1 MPAWHRCVVG
11 DSLEAEAN
19 APLWGV
25 SAEFETPAAMLA
37 AIRALREH
45 DLGRL
50 DAFTPLPVPGLAEA
64 LGLPRKPTYPFA
76 VGGAVLGGVA
86 MMAMCAYA
94 TIVSYRFN
102 IGGRPL
108 FSWPAFVVPSFS
120 FAMLTGTLVVV
131 GAMLVLNRLPRLN
144 HPAFNIPHF
153 TRATQD
159 GFFVAVEARD
169 DRFDAARAERA
180 LAGLPAAPRNVS
192 RVPR

>member
-1 MPAWHRCVVG
+1 MPAWHRCAVAEPPG
-11 DSLEAEAN
+11 SEAN

-25 SAEFETPAAMLA
+25 SAEFETPEAMLA

-50 DAFTPLPVPGLAEA
+50 DAFTPLPVPGLGDA
-64 LGLPRKPTYPFA
+64 LRLPHKSAYPFA
-76 VGGAVLGGVA
+76 LGGALLGGAA
-86 MMAMCAYA
+86 MMGMCAYA

-108 FSWPAFVVPSFS
+108 FSWPAFIVPSFS

-131 GAMLVLNRLPRLN
+131 GAMLVRNRLPRLN

-169 DRFDAARAERA
+169 DRFDAARAERV
-180 LAGLPAAPRNVS
+180 LAGLRAAPRHVS
-192 RVPR
+192 LVPR